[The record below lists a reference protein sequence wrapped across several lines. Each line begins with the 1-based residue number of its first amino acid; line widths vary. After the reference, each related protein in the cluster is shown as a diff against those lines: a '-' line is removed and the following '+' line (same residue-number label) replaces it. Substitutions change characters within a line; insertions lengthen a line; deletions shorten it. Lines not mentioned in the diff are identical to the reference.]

1 MNSLVEEAKLIEYN
15 DSKEEKTLN
24 EYTKSYFEAKNNN
37 VDNFAYYY
45 LEYRNNLFD
54 NHYDVSWFNQNIL
67 GLPANLSETNTS
79 KCFDFAKNDKGE
91 KDLSLVGVIKESDN
105 FKKYLEELYIN
116 GKTSDKK
123 HRFQPQIIA
132 KYRKTI
138 DLLESLSTAEDLYRY
153 HSLRYEKLQG
163 DKAGL
168 ESVRV
173 NDQYRI
179 EFKTTKVVSEI
190 VVTVC
195 NVIELSNHYK

>member
-1 MNSLVEEAKLIEYN
+1 MEIKFE
-15 DSKEEKTLN
+15 KE
-24 EYTKSYFEAKNNN
+24 
-37 VDNFAYYY
+37 
-45 LEYRNNLFD
+45 
-54 NHYDVSWFNQNIL
+54 
-67 GLPANLSETNTS
+67 
-79 KCFDFAKNDKGE
+79 
-91 KDLSLVGVIKESDN
+91 
-105 FKKYLEELYIN
+105 YLEELYIK

-138 DLLESLSTAEDLYRY
+138 DLLESMETTEDLYRY
-153 HSLRYEKLQG
+153 HSLHYEVLVG
-163 DKAGL
+163 DRSGL

-195 NVIELSNHYK
+195 NIIELSNHYK